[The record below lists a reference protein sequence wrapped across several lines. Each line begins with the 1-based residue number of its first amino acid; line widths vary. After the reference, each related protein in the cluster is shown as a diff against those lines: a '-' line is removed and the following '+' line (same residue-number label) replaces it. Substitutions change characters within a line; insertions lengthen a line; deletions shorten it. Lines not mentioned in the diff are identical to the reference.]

1 MPDEWELRYGL
12 NPNDASDGSKNM
24 MMVIRMSKSILIAS
38 VIENKRFN
46 ERISLK
52 NLDDLGEFVRIFL
65 KNNGV
70 FRLKKAKTP
79 AFYYAIYQRIT
90 INVI

>member
-1 MPDEWELRYGL
+1 
-12 NPNDASDGSKNM
+12 

-52 NLDDLGEFVRIFL
+52 NLDDLEEFVRIFL
-65 KNNGV
+65 KKQE
-70 FRLKKAKTP
+70 FFA
-79 AFYYAIYQRIT
+79 
-90 INVI
+90 

>member
-1 MPDEWELRYGL
+1 
-12 NPNDASDGSKNM
+12 

-70 FRLKKAKTP
+70 FRLKKAKNSC
-79 AFYYAIYQRIT
+79 FFIMLFISVLR
-90 INVI
+90 

>member
-1 MPDEWELRYGL
+1 
-12 NPNDASDGSKNM
+12 

-65 KNNGV
+65 KIME
-70 FRLKKAKTP
+70 FFA
-79 AFYYAIYQRIT
+79 
-90 INVI
+90 